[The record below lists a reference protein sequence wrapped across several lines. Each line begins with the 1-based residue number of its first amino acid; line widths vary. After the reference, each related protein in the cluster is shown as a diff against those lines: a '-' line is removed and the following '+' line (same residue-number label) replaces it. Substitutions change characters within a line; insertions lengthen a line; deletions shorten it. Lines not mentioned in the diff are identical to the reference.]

1 MIKPTRTDWVR
12 VTVLLIAIAVIGLT
26 LSQASA
32 DPLFRDDEETQ
43 PTLPEYQAPWTS
55 SGQAYPE
62 GQSRVAKFA
71 SIQEAADLDDNLF
84 PGLAADFDG
93 NDKVDFQDFAFWLVC
108 YGTSDG
114 DENFDPKCDLDDD
127 GKVELDDFFLF
138 ADDFGKVLARGD
150 FEVTSDPP
158 GASIFINGVD
168 TGEVTPFTFTNKPLG
183 GYTVRVKLEGQA
195 VSSEMPVDVSWTI
208 ASPVFVLSPLVGSIE
223 VTSDPE
229 GARIFIDGE
238 DTRQVTPYTFRDK
251 PVGEYTVSVEL
262 EGYDAPF
269 GQAIEVNDGQRT
281 ALDFELRQWVGSIE
295 VTSDPEGAR
304 IFINGVDTGQVTPYT
319 FTDKP
324 VGAYS
329 VRVTMEG
336 RDDPSPQEITVAD
349 GRLAGVDFELL
360 EPPIVF
366 ADSNLETMIRSAI
379 DKPTGDI
386 RSSDVRYLTSFN
398 ATGREIESLEGIEHL
413 TSLEFLIIFD
423 NHISD
428 LSPLASLTY
437 LRSIGLSQNN
447 ISDLSPLADLPN
459 LYNIDLRD
467 NLISDISPLAG
478 ITSLDRI
485 NCNRNQISDV
495 SALVDNE
502 GFRSGDSASFWEN
515 PLSDLAVQEQI
526 PILLRR
532 GVKVYPP
539 CQPGGKCPPIR

>member
-108 YGTSDG
+108 YGANDG
-114 DENFDPKCDLDDD
+114 DENFDPECDLDDD
-127 GKVELDDFFLF
+127 GKVELDDFSLF

-208 ASPVFVLSPLVGSIE
+208 ASPVFVLSQL
-223 VTSDPE
+223 
-229 GARIFIDGE
+229 
-238 DTRQVTPYTFRDK
+238 
-251 PVGEYTVSVEL
+251 
-262 EGYDAPF
+262 
-269 GQAIEVNDGQRT
+269 
-281 ALDFELRQWVGSIE
+281 VGSIE

-304 IFINGVDTGQVTPYT
+304 IFINGEDTGQVTPYT

-336 RDDPSPQEITVAD
+336 RDDPSPQEITVSD

-366 ADSNLETMIRSAI
+366 ADSNLEIMIRSAI

-428 LSPLASLTY
+428 LSPLASLTD